1 MLTDISSIDP
11 TSIMGLFK
19 IAPFNPTDLVKQS
32 SNNMMSQLLAAGNI
46 RGQLGSLQSLIS
58 LDVANMDLSAM
69 QSYATDMLAHGQDMF
84 VTGFTAPALQQIMPD
99 ALSNPLS
106 SDLLGGL
113 TGELNVSSLT
123 QGLVGEGTSVLSGML
138 EGGLGDLAVSG
149 AGMYLSSMTGGI
161 VPPSIASSVVG
172 TAGDAALGIVQGETP
187 SLSSLGG
194 GLLGNA
200 TSGLLGG
207 SLSGISSSISGAL
220 GNVNGSLTSA
230 LTGGSSTVTNALS
243 SLTGGGDLTSTIAS
257 AINGSSLGS
266 GSLTNI
272 LGDVTSG
279 SLFSDITGG
288 TFEGMMDTVMGE
300 VGNAVVKATAGGS
313 FSMNSLTNAASSL
326 VNSVSGDVLGSVGG
340 INLSD
345 TSSIVDGLISKGID
359 AATSIG
365 DSFSFSNLVSNFTG
379 DKGIFSSDM
388 ISLAENM
395 INNPYN
401 LRNYTEILDTVGV
414 DLGWILQTGASYGNS
429 AVKAISDS
437 VLDEETSN
445 YVNGLLNDAMDSK
458 MFNKLTN
465 LGDQVLS
472 NVLGDDTYRQLDA
485 LKSVGEIAMGGTS
498 GTSSHNS
505 GSKNNKDLM
514 RAAEKIFNNG
524 KAFGYGSE
532 RDFNFSSDITR
543 AVNKARW
550 LMK

>member
-32 SNNMMSQLLAAGNI
+32 SNNMMSQLLASGNV
-46 RGQLGSLQSLIS
+46 RGQLGSLQSRIS

-84 VTGFTAPALQQIMPD
+84 VTGFTAPALQQITPD

-123 QGLVGEGTSVLSGML
+123 QGLMGEGSSSLSSML
-138 EGGLGDLAVSG
+138 EGGLGDLAVAG
-149 AGMYLSSMTGGI
+149 AGMYISAITGGAI
-161 VPPSIASSVVG
+161 PPSIASAVVG

-194 GLLGNA
+194 DLLGNA

-207 SLSGISSSISGAL
+207 SLPGISGSLSGAL
-220 GNVNGSLTSA
+220 GNVGGSLTSA

-243 SLTGGGDLTSTIAS
+243 SFTGGGDLTSTIAS

-279 SLFSDITGG
+279 SLFSDVTGG
-288 TFEGMMDTVMGE
+288 TFEGMMDTVMDE
-300 VGNAVVKATAGGS
+300 VGNAVVKSTAGGS
-313 FSMNSLTNAASSL
+313 FNMDSLTNAASSL

-345 TSSIVDGLISKGID
+345 PSSIVDGMISKGID

-379 DKGIFSSDM
+379 DKGIFSSDV

-414 DLGWILQTGASYGNS
+414 DLGGILQTGASYGNS
-429 AVKAISDS
+429 AVKAIADS
-437 VLDEETSN
+437 VLGDETSN
-445 YVNGLLNDAMDSK
+445 YVNGLLNDATDSK

-472 NVLGDDTYRQLDA
+472 NVLDDDTYRQLDA
-485 LKSVGEIAMGGTS
+485 LKSVGELAMGGTS

-505 GSKNNKDLM
+505 GSRNNRSLV

-524 KAFGYGSE
+524 KAFGSGSE

>member
-19 IAPFNPTDLVKQS
+19 IAPFNPMDLVKQS
-32 SNNMMSQLLAAGNI
+32 SNNMMSQLLASDNV
-46 RGQLGSLQSLIS
+46 RGQLGSLQSRIS
-58 LDVANMDLSAM
+58 LDVANTDLSAM
-69 QSYATDMLAHGQDMF
+69 KSYATDMLAHGQDMF

-106 SDLLGGL
+106 SDLLGGS

-123 QGLVGEGTSVLSGML
+123 QGLMGEGTNDLSGML
-138 EGGLGDLAVSG
+138 EGGLGDPTVSG
-149 AGMYLSSMTGGI
+149 AGMYISSMTGGI
-161 VPPSIASSVVG
+161 VLPSIASSVIDTV
-172 TAGDAALGIVQGETP
+172 GDAAFGIVQGETP
-187 SLSSLGG
+187 SLISLGG
-194 GLLGNA
+194 AFLGNT
-200 TSGLLGG
+200 TSGLLG
-207 SLSGISSSISGAL
+207 
-220 GNVNGSLTSA
+220 GSLTSA

-243 SLTGGGDLTSTIAS
+243 NLTGGGDLTSTIAS
-257 AINGSSLGS
+257 AVNGSSLGS

-272 LGDVTSG
+272 LGDTTSG
-279 SLFSDITGG
+279 SLFSDVTGG
-288 TFEGMMDTVMGE
+288 TFEGMMDTVMGK
-300 VGNAVVKATAGGS
+300 VGNAVVKTTADGS
-313 FSMNSLTNAASSL
+313 FNMDNLTNAASSL
-326 VNSVSGDVLGSVGG
+326 VNSVSGDVIGSVGG

-345 TSSIVDGLISKGID
+345 SSSIVDGLISKGID
-359 AATSIG
+359 AATSTG

-379 DKGIFSSDM
+379 DKGIFSYDT

-401 LRNYTEILDTVGV
+401 LRNYTEILNTVGV
-414 DLGWILQTGASYGNS
+414 DLGEILQTGASYGNS
-429 AVKAISDS
+429 AVKAIADS

-465 LGDQVLS
+465 LGDHVLYD
-472 NVLGDDTYRQLDA
+472 VLDDNTYRQLDA

-498 GTSSHNS
+498 CTRRHNS
-505 GSKNNKDLM
+505 GSRHNRGLV

-524 KAFGYGSE
+524 KAFGSGSE

-543 AVNKARW
+543 AVNRARW

>member
-19 IAPFNPTDLVKQS
+19 IAPFNPMDLVKQS

-84 VTGFTAPALQQIMPD
+84 VTGFTAPALQQILPD

-123 QGLVGEGTSVLSGML
+123 QGLMGEGSNSLSSML
-138 EGGLGDLAVSG
+138 EGGLGDLAVAG
-149 AGMYLSSMTGGI
+149 AGMYISSITGGAI
-161 VPPSIASSVVG
+161 PPSIASAVVG
-172 TAGDAALGIVQGETP
+172 TAGDAALGIIQGETP
-187 SLSSLGG
+187 SLSSLAGDF
-194 GLLGNA
+194 LGNA

-207 SLSGISSSISGAL
+207 SLPGISGSLSGAL

-230 LTGGSSTVTNALS
+230 LTGGSNTVTNALS

-279 SLFSDITGG
+279 SLFSDVTGG
-288 TFEGMMDTVMGE
+288 TFEGMMDSVMGD

-313 FSMNSLTNAASSL
+313 FNMDSLTNAASSL

-414 DLGWILQTGASYGNS
+414 DLGGILQTGASYGNS

-437 VLDEETSN
+437 VLGEETSN

-458 MFNKLTN
+458 MFNKLTS

-485 LKSVGEIAMGGTS
+485 LKSVGELAMGGTS

-524 KAFGYGSE
+524 KAFGYGGE

>member
-11 TSIMGLFK
+11 TSTMGLFK
-19 IAPFNPTDLVKQS
+19 IAPFNPMDLVKQS
-32 SNNMMSQLLAAGNI
+32 SNNMMSQLLASGNV
-46 RGQLGSLQSLIS
+46 RGQLGSLQSRIS

-69 QSYATDMLAHGQDMF
+69 QNYATDMLAHGQDMF

-106 SDLLGGL
+106 SDLIGGL

-123 QGLVGEGTSVLSGML
+123 QGLMGEGSNSLSSML
-138 EGGLGDLAVSG
+138 GGGLGDLAVAG
-149 AGMYLSSMTGGI
+149 AGMYISSITGGAI
-161 VPPSIASSVVG
+161 PPSIASTVVG
-172 TAGDAALGIVQGETP
+172 TAGDATLGIIQGETP
-187 SLSSLGG
+187 SLNPLAGDF
-194 GLLGNA
+194 LGNA

-207 SLSGISSSISGAL
+207 SLPGTSGSLPGTL
-220 GNVNGSLTSA
+220 GNVSGYLTSA

-243 SLTGGGDLTSTIAS
+243 SPTGGGDLTSTIAS

-279 SLFSDITGG
+279 SLFSDVTGG
-288 TFEGMMDTVMGE
+288 TFEGMMDTVMDE
-300 VGNAVVKATAGGS
+300 VGNAVVKSTAGGS
-313 FSMNSLTNAASSL
+313 FNMDSLTNAASSL

-345 TSSIVDGLISKGID
+345 PSSIVDGLISKGID

-379 DKGIFSSDM
+379 DKGIFSSDV

-414 DLGWILQTGASYGNS
+414 DLGGILQTGASYGNS
-429 AVKAISDS
+429 AVKAIADS
-437 VLDEETSN
+437 VLGEETSN
-445 YVNGLLNDAMDSK
+445 YVNGLLNDATDSK

-465 LGDQVLS
+465 LGDQVLY
-472 NVLGDDTYRQLDA
+472 NVLDDDTYRQLDA
-485 LKSVGEIAMGGTS
+485 LKSVGELAMGGTS

-505 GSKNNKDLM
+505 GSRNNRSLV

-524 KAFGYGSE
+524 KAFGSGSE

>member
-32 SNNMMSQLLAAGNI
+32 SNNMMSQLLASGNV
-46 RGQLGSLQSLIS
+46 RGQLGSLQSRIS

-84 VTGFTAPALQQIMPD
+84 VTGFTAPALQQITPD

-123 QGLVGEGTSVLSGML
+123 QGLMGEGSSSLSSML
-138 EGGLGDLAVSG
+138 EGGLGDLAVAG
-149 AGMYLSSMTGGI
+149 AGMYISAITGGAI
-161 VPPSIASSVVG
+161 PPSIASAVVG

-194 GLLGNA
+194 DLLGNA

-207 SLSGISSSISGAL
+207 SLPGISGSLSGTL
-220 GNVNGSLTSA
+220 GNVGGSLTSA

-243 SLTGGGDLTSTIAS
+243 SFTGGGDLTSTIAS

-279 SLFSDITGG
+279 SLFSDVTGG
-288 TFEGMMDTVMGE
+288 TFEGMMDTVMDE
-300 VGNAVVKATAGGS
+300 VGNAVVKSTAGGS
-313 FSMNSLTNAASSL
+313 FNMDSLTNAASSL

-345 TSSIVDGLISKGID
+345 PSSIVDGMISKGID

-379 DKGIFSSDM
+379 DKGIFSSDV

-414 DLGWILQTGASYGNS
+414 DLGGILQTGASYGNS
-429 AVKAISDS
+429 AVKAIADS
-437 VLDEETSN
+437 VLGEETSN
-445 YVNGLLNDAMDSK
+445 YVNGLLNDATDSK

-485 LKSVGEIAMGGTS
+485 LKSVGELAMGGTS

-505 GSKNNKDLM
+505 GSRNNRSLV

-524 KAFGYGSE
+524 KAFGSGSE

>member
-11 TSIMGLFK
+11 TSTMGLFK
-19 IAPFNPTDLVKQS
+19 IAPFNPMDLVKQS
-32 SNNMMSQLLAAGNI
+32 SNNMMSQLLASGNV
-46 RGQLGSLQSLIS
+46 RGQLGSLQSRIS
-58 LDVANMDLSAM
+58 LDVANTDLSAM

-106 SDLLGGL
+106 SDLLGGS

-123 QGLVGEGTSVLSGML
+123 QGLMGEGTNDLSGML
-138 EGGLGDLAVSG
+138 EGGLGDLTVAG
-149 AGMYLSSMTGGI
+149 AGMYISSITGGDI
-161 VPPSIASSVVG
+161 PPSIASTVVG
-172 TAGDAALGIVQGETP
+172 TAGDATLGIIQGETP
-187 SLSSLGG
+187 SLNPLAGDF
-194 GLLGNA
+194 LGNA
-200 TSGLLGG
+200 TSGSLGG
-207 SLSGISSSISGAL
+207 SLPGISGSLSGTF
-220 GNVNGSLTSA
+220 GNVNGYLTSA

-243 SLTGGGDLTSTIAS
+243 SSTGGDLTSTIAF

-279 SLFSDITGG
+279 SLFSDVTGG
-288 TFEGMMDTVMGE
+288 TFEGMMDTVMDE
-300 VGNAVVKATAGGS
+300 VGNAVVKSTAGGS
-313 FSMNSLTNAASSL
+313 FNMDSLTNAASSL

-345 TSSIVDGLISKGID
+345 PSSIVDGLISKGID

-379 DKGIFSSDM
+379 DKGIFSSDV

-401 LRNYTEILDTVGV
+401 LRNYTEIIDTVGV
-414 DLGWILQTGASYGNS
+414 DLGGILQTGASYGNS
-429 AVKAISDS
+429 AVKAIADS
-437 VLDEETSN
+437 VLGEETSN
-445 YVNGLLNDAMDSK
+445 YVNGLLNDATDSK

-485 LKSVGEIAMGGTS
+485 LRSVGELAMGGTS

-505 GSKNNKDLM
+505 GSRNNRRLV

-524 KAFGYGSE
+524 KAFGSGSE